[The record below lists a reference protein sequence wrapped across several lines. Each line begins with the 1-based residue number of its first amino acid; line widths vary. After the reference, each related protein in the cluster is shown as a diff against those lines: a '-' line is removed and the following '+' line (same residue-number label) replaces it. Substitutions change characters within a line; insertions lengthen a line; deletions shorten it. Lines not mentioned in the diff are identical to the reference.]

1 MKSLDKIVNSIKEFP
16 TLPTIFGQLSDAMT
30 DPDTN
35 INYVA
40 NIIEK
45 DTASVTKLLKL
56 ANSSIFGFRNR
67 VTTVPQAILYLGF
80 EEVKNLLLSLKVIQ
94 IFRTK
99 EKNIKLITPLD
110 FWTHSVSSGVIA
122 RIIASSVGIR
132 SSETLFLGGVMHNI
146 GRLLFYITLPDEYSE
161 VLKLQKVEKI
171 SISDAERKVIGISS
185 SLAGEMLAQKWKLPL
200 PIIDI
205 IKYHNTGTI
214 SDKINLNVAIIH
226 IADLTASM
234 FELGSDGREYI
245 AAPNPQVWDNLKLPV
260 NFFSTNYNRIIA
272 ETSEHCNVFLSN

>member
-16 TLPTIFGQLSDAMT
+16 TLPAIFGQLSDAMN
-30 DPDTN
+30 DPDAN

-45 DTASVTKLLKL
+45 DTASVSKLLKL

-80 EEVKNLLLSLKVIQ
+80 EEVKNLLLTLKVIQ
-94 IFRTK
+94 IFRIK
-99 EKNIKLITPLD
+99 ENHVKLITPSD
-110 FWTHSVSSGVIA
+110 FWTHSVSTGVIA
-122 RIIASSVGIR
+122 RIIASSVGIK
-132 SSETLFLGGVMHNI
+132 SSEVLFLGGVMHNI

-161 VLKLQKVEKI
+161 VLRLQKNEKI

-205 IKYHNTGTI
+205 IKYYNIGTI
-214 SDKINLNVAIIH
+214 SDKINFNVAIIH
-226 IADLTASM
+226 IADFTASM
-234 FELGSDGREYI
+234 LELGSDGREFI
-245 AAPNPQVWDNLKLPV
+245 SAPNPQVWDNLKLPA
-260 NFFSTNYNRIIA
+260 NFFSTNYNRIIT
-272 ETSEHCNVFLSN
+272 ETADHCSIFLNN